1 MRKQTN
7 DDSAWYENNNHQV
20 MKVEKVNPQEGL
32 FSRDFLDNFLLGYN
46 CYKMQQL
53 QKTKYYCNIICY

>member
-1 MRKQTN
+1 
-7 DDSAWYENNNHQV
+7 

-32 FSRDFLDNFLLGYN
+32 FSRDFLDNFLLCYN

-53 QKTKYYCNIICY
+53 QKT